1 MRGSWEVGRPGRRG
15 GGGGAGGG
23 GAGGRRVRWRHRA
36 TFLADWDDLVGAGP
50 DAFTVRPDCVG
61 RPITPDPVGGSCTG
75 VAVLDEIAL
84 PAREPHADARAPRT
98 KQRTAPLRGVGG
110 RRQTAPDIYV
120 IVSGFGHSVKQ
131 PSGIGTCSP
140 IRTCGSAW
148 DGAATPTPSRT
159 CWPIRSGSAGSAP
172 YGPSP
177 GSFRTTA

>member
-1 MRGSWEVGRPGRRG
+1 MVLNFLASVL
-15 GGGGAGGG
+15 
-23 GAGGRRVRWRHRA
+23 RWRHRA

-75 VAVLDEIAL
+75 VAVLDEIGL

-120 IVSGFGHSVKQ
+120 IVSGFGEAAQWYRNLLADPHVRISVGWRRNADAVAKLL
-131 PSGIGTCSP
+131 
-140 IRTCGSAW
+140 A
-148 DGAATPTPSRT
+148 D
-159 CWPIRSGSAGSAP
+159 
-172 YGPSP
+172 
-177 GSFRTTA
+177 